1 MTLQNG
7 LRTSEAAYLWSDTAC
22 YDFDGQFSYHDVKLL
37 AGESFAFAFIHSGM
51 SDVGDRVAQALAASK
66 PATYPALVETV
77 VGALK
82 TPTASEQSCAGGERV
97 LIASF
102 DDCPRLTLIA
112 DKPIAGYPAFAP
124 LETRK
129 LLSGESEAIHAASE
143 RAGADPDSMLHI
155 IETQALEPLDFDSA
169 QPVAGNIMRATV
181 TRDRVE
187 LSLIAV
193 LPDPTGT
200 AGEAEW
206 GRVREGMAG
215 HMGEGV
221 VTYAHVA

>member
-7 LRTSEAAYLWSDTAC
+7 LRTDDAAYLWSDTAC
-22 YDFDGQFSYHDVKLL
+22 YGFDGQFRYHDAKLL
-37 AGESFAFAFIHSGM
+37 VSDSFPFAFVHSGM
-51 SDVGDRVAQALAASK
+51 SDVGDRVTQGLAASK
-66 PATYPALVETV
+66 PSTYPALVEAV

-102 DDCPRLTLIA
+102 DDRPRLTLIA
-112 DKPIAGYPAFAP
+112 DKPTVGYPAFEP

-129 LLSGESEAIHAASE
+129 IVSGESEAIHAASE
-143 RAGADPDSMLHI
+143 RAGADPDGMLHI

-169 QPVAGNIMRATV
+169 QPVAGNIMHAKV
-181 TRDRVE
+181 TRERVE
-187 LSLIAV
+187 LSLVAV

-200 AGEAEW
+200 AAADNW
-206 GRVREGMAG
+206 PTVREGMAG
-215 HMGEGV
+215 YMGEGV
-221 VTYAHVA
+221 VTYA